1 MKNVILKP
9 SEATK
14 ILGASY
20 ESLKSWDKKGILKAF
35 RTPTNR
41 RYYTR
46 EQLNKFLNVKT
57 KKTDT
62 HLLKLHCDTA
72 LYKQIKN
79 RSFASHISIAEQVRE
94 ILNSYFSKAP
104 DDKSKDVQIDYL
116 SNQIEKFDKKLENL
130 SDIAERLN
138 NIEGILSDV
147 LDEDSLIDDDEIVS
161 EPNKARKEDV
171 DPYTKMTPEEEK
183 KRGEYLLKKLNS
195 G

>member
-1 MKNVILKP
+1 MKNEMLKP

-14 ILGASY
+14 ILGVSY
-20 ESLKSWDKKGILKAF
+20 ETLKNWDKKGILKAF

-94 ILNSYFSKAP
+94 ILKSYFSKAP

-116 SNQIEKFDKKLENL
+116 SNQIETFDKKLENL

-138 NIEGILSDV
+138 NIEGILSDI
-147 LDEDSLIDDDEIVS
+147 LDDEES
-161 EPNKARKEDV
+161 LNPETEQTATLKKAV
-171 DPYTKMTPEEEK
+171 DPCKDKAEEEEK
-183 KRGEYLLKKLNS
+183 KRLDDLFKHF
-195 G
+195 